1 MDQSSF
7 TFLAVLIISFLFLKW
22 FTKSDSH
29 PSVQHATVNGTT
41 GNPVVSAS
49 AQRQTASRRR
59 ARRRVTP
66 DMIEVVQSLAP
77 NLHVAQIKYDLE
89 RTGSVEETVEKYL
102 RGDAFIYPPDY
113 QPEQNSSHSNS
124 PEQSTTNTAAT
135 EPSDPR
141 KRDNIKADNLLA
153 KYNVDPNDD
162 LDGEEY
168 AELTIE
174 ERKKFLVWQA
184 RKRMEQRLKN
194 DQDLSSLL
202 RQ

>member
-7 TFLAVLIISFLFLKW
+7 TFLAVLIVSFLFLKW

-102 RGDAFIYPPDY
+102 RGDAFLYPPGY
-113 QPEQNSSHSNS
+113 QPEQNSSNSNS
-124 PEQSTTNTAAT
+124 PEQTATNTAAI

>member
-7 TFLAVLIISFLFLKW
+7 TFLAVLIVSFLFLKW

-49 AQRQTASRRR
+49 AQRQTAPRRR

-102 RGDAFIYPPDY
+102 RGDAFLYPPGY
-113 QPEQNSSHSNS
+113 QPEQNSSHSNY
-124 PEQSTTNTAAT
+124 PEQTTTNTAAT

>member
-7 TFLAVLIISFLFLKW
+7 TFLAVLIVSFLFLKW

-102 RGDAFIYPPDY
+102 RGDAFLYPPGY

-124 PEQSTTNTAAT
+124 PEQTATNTAAT